1 MKDLKRCTSYVGFR
15 VAAANGKFYR
25 FGFGVEGVE
34 QYFE

>member
-25 FGFGVEGVE
+25 FGFRLGSVE